1 MWDQQAELI
10 SPRRP
15 CYYVRKEKKKA
26 LQSPISSAKG
36 RDRNSVWFGNLMNRI
51 CQVSNISCCYTS
63 HAEIGT
69 GMKLDSFFG
78 RYEETDK

>member
-1 MWDQQAELI
+1 M
-10 SPRRP
+10 SG
-15 CYYVRKEKKKA
+15 KKKK
-26 LQSPISSAKG
+26 KG
-36 RDRNSVWFGNLMNRI
+36 TSKPHFIGQRWDRNSVWFGNLMNRI

-78 RYEETDK
+78 RYEETDQ

>member
-10 SPRRP
+10 SPGRP

-78 RYEETDK
+78 RYEE